1 MPRCH
6 ASHVSPCLRCLVSL
20 CWAAAL
26 AELAEEPTW
35 KCLPAYY
42 MYNTTA
48 TSPRYMYLCYYMYPR
63 DHDDASTPTTYAVAR
78 RIYNI
83 RSAPLHHLALSLLPP
98 ASRSRPQYRVAAQSN
113 TAAGRLHICCMLH
126 SPPRDSGRTYNNKKS
141 VSVSASNLREQA
153 QMTASAN

>member
-20 CWAAAL
+20 CWLCWLSWLRNRHGNA
-26 AELAEEPTW
+26 
-35 KCLPAYY
+35 CLL
-42 MYNTTA
+42 TT
-48 TSPRYMYLCYYMYPR
+48 TPQQPRLTTLLFVLLHAGYMYPR
-63 DHDDASTPTTYAVAR
+63 DHGDASTPTYADAR

-83 RSAPLHHLALSLLPP
+83 RSAPLHHLALSLPP

-126 SPPRDSGRTYNNKKS
+126 SPPRDSGRTYGTTATKS
-141 VSVSASNLREQA
+141 RSPLRKQA
-153 QMTASAN
+153 IYESKHR